1 MESQFS
7 ENLHISAMVQLGKLN
22 TKIDLSNLSGALE
35 TNDNIMY
42 IEHGSKINKG
52 VNNKKFSKKKS
63 ENRKYFYNQ
72 VTIHIFNNLKANK
85 RVNVK
90 IFNNGR
96 IQMTGINSDTIGVTT
111 INTIVAEFN
120 KLSDHHKS
128 KIFESENIEEV
139 GSLETVL
146 INSDFDIHNEI
157 NREMLHRLI
166 IRDGYMSSY
175 EPCTYPG
182 VNLKYYYN
190 PLVNNFG
197 ICDCEKP
204 CSGKGKDNTCK
215 KITIAAFKSG
225 KIIITGGRSQ
235 HNIQTAYKFITEFI
249 EENKYMIL
257 TKYLPAIRIIQASH
271 RKYCYKRMSSDVCLR
286 ASILL
291 ED

>member
-1 MESQFS
+1 MNTDDDKHDEFS
-7 ENLHISAMVQLGKLN
+7 DNLHISAMVQLGKLN
-22 TKIDLSNLSGALE
+22 TKIDLSKLSEALE
-35 TNDNIMY
+35 TNDNIVY
-42 IEHGSKINKG
+42 IEHGSQISKG

-72 VTIHIFNNLKANK
+72 VTIHIFNNLKANG

-90 IFNNGR
+90 VFNNGR

-111 INTIVAEFN
+111 INTVISEFN
-120 KLSDHHKS
+120 KLSDLQKES
-128 KIFESENIEEV
+128 IFEEETIEEV

-157 NREMLHRLI
+157 NRETLHRLI

-197 ICDCEKP
+197 ICDCETP
-204 CSGKGKDNTCK
+204 CNGKGKDNTCK
-215 KITIAAFKSG
+215 KITIAVFKSG
-225 KIIITGGRSQ
+225 KIIITGGRTK

-249 EENKYMIL
+249 EENSSGIL
-257 TKYLPAIRIIQASH
+257 IKERHVSTEEIWQGPQL
-271 RKYCYKRMSSDVCLR
+271 
-286 ASILL
+286 
-291 ED
+291 